1 MKLPPV
7 ATKRSKNLARLAPFG
22 AAVPRCSDRVPA
34 RSRAV
39 RSEALRIAMKADQ
52 GANFKPYA
60 SGRPISG
67 STDFALDSLYR
78 LVHLVPSGTK

>member
-34 RSRAV
+34 RNRAV

-60 SGRPISG
+60 LRAAHIGEHR
-67 STDFALDSLYR
+67 FRA
-78 LVHLVPSGTK
+78 